1 MTLTDYYTLFTLALV
16 TVSLLV
22 VPPIV
27 KLFQLTAE
35 GEREVEAARQRIAA
49 RQIRPTSLPAVLDGV
64 PDPQERT

>member
-1 MTLTDYYTLFTLALV
+1 MTTTDYYSLFALALV
-16 TVSLLV
+16 TLALLI
-22 VPPIV
+22 VPPVV

-49 RQIRPTSLPAVLDGV
+49 WQSRAASLPAVLDGA

>member
-16 TVSLLV
+16 TLALLV

-27 KLFQLTAE
+27 KVFQITAE

-49 RQIRPTSLPAVLDGV
+49 RQSQPTILPAVLDGA